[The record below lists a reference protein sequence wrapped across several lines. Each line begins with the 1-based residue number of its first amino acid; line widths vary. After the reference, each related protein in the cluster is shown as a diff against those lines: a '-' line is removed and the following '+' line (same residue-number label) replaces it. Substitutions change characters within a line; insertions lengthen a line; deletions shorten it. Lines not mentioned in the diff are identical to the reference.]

1 MHLKKN
7 RYSVKWVCT
16 LYIHVYVHANVFY
29 LLSIFL
35 WCSQSGDRPLED
47 LAKKIYKLNMK
58 VKDLK
63 HICYIFDNLREPFI
77 KNWQIFKKIVQIQA
91 VENLKI

>member
-1 MHLKKN
+1 
-7 RYSVKWVCT
+7 
-16 LYIHVYVHANVFY
+16 
-29 LLSIFL
+29 
-35 WCSQSGDRPLED
+35 LED